1 MNRTRQEP
9 PGRVIVAIT
18 GASGV
23 GIGVRIL
30 ELLRMDPGLRSDV
43 IISKAGA
50 MTLQQEC
57 GLSQKE
63 VEALADVAHRP
74 SHIGASIASGSTP
87 TTAMIVAPCT
97 VKTLSGIA
105 YGLADNLI
113 TRAADVCLKEGVPTL
128 LMVRESPLHRGHI
141 AAMDA
146 VARAGGII
154 APPVPAFYTR
164 PTSVEE
170 IIDSLARRALV
181 RVGLTQFHARS
192 WQGIP
197 RDAETAESEGVLG
210 DTSGWDAAP

>member
-43 IISKAGA
+43 IVSKAGA
-50 MTLQQEC
+50 MTLDQEC
-57 GLSQKE
+57 GLTQKQ
-63 VEALADVAHRP
+63 VEALADTAHRP
-74 SHIGASIASGSTP
+74 AHIGASIASGSTP
-87 TTAMIVAPCT
+87 ATAMVIAPCT
-97 VKTLSGIA
+97 IKTLSGIA

-128 LMVRESPLHRGHI
+128 LMVRESPLHRGHL

-146 VARAGGII
+146 VARSGGII

-164 PTSVEE
+164 PASVEE

-192 WQGIP
+192 WAGIP
-197 RDAETAESEGVLG
+197 EDGARTEIAEGS
-210 DTSGWDAAP
+210 SR